1 MSKLNTTIYRKL
13 LACAQEAEEQG
24 MVKLASNIKEAIGTD
39 STDTP
44 EPYSYGDM
52 ENDVQRELWKAATHL
67 VRYWNLKRV
76 DVQKLDNSI
85 LLYAAEL
92 IDEVEH
98 SLGVGPDAVSS
109 LDPKVPGQE

>member
-13 LACAQEAEEQG
+13 LACAQEAEDQG
-24 MVKLASNIKEAIGTD
+24 LIKLASNIKEAIGVEAAEK
-39 STDTP
+39 P
-44 EPYSYGDM
+44 EPYSYVEM
-52 ENDVQRELWKAATHL
+52 ENDIHRELWKAATHL
-67 VRYWNLKRV
+67 VRYWNLNRV

-85 LLYAAEL
+85 LIWASEL

-98 SLGVGPDAVSS
+98 SLGVSSAPVGP

>member
-24 MVKLASNIKEAIGTD
+24 MVKLASNIKEAIGTEP
-39 STDTP
+39 TDTP

-52 ENDVQRELWKAATHL
+52 ENDVHRELWKAATHL
-67 VRYWNLKRV
+67 ARYWGVNKM

-85 LLYAAEL
+85 LIWAAEL

-98 SLGVGPDAVSS
+98 SLGVGPDVVGP